1 LQDEQYISKHWTNGV
16 LVIIPSRLG
25 LNKVNAEYFGPIKQI
40 FQNPLNVGIIG
51 GKPSQA
57 LYFVGVQKNDLIL
70 LDPH

>member
-1 LQDEQYISKHWTNGV
+1 MDEDQLAKEWRNGV
-16 LVIIPSRLG
+16 LVIVPTRLG
-25 LNKVNAEYFGPIKQI
+25 LHKVNKEYFQPIKSI

-57 LYFVGVQKNDLIL
+57 LYFVGVQKDELIL